1 VAPWSDDPKP
11 STTPKKPSSVAPLR
25 DKVIAARD
33 KWLAETEADLENIV
47 NDTLTKVFNKT
58 ILLKYLGVEKRWGNE
73 YEVERWNGS
82 LGSPVLND
90 IQDRSREAAA
100 KYIAKIIGDIE
111 FVPSEAEKKAIKS
124 AYKRTFLEHCKD
136 RATIRA
142 QEDAEEYINTILT
155 ENLGVESSD
164 VEGLPEF
171 EY

>member
-1 VAPWSDDPKP
+1 MAPWSNDPKP
-11 STTPKKPSSVAPLR
+11 STTPKKLSSVAPLR

-33 KWLAETEADLENIV
+33 KWLVETEADLENIV
-47 NDTLTKVFNKT
+47 NDTLKKVFNNT
-58 ILLKYLGVEKRWGNE
+58 ILLKYLGVSKRWGDE
-73 YEVERWNGS
+73 YEVETWNGS
-82 LGSPVLND
+82 LGSPILKN
-90 IQDRSREAAA
+90 IQNSAHEAADR
-100 KYIAKIIGDIE
+100 YVNKIIGEID

-164 VEGLPEF
+164 VEGLPELI
-171 EY
+171 